1 MKAGLLQGIY
11 ALATLIEQ
19 GDPVDGVCLLVTGD
33 EEIGSPTSRGLIE
46 DEAANCAACFV
57 LEGAGPGRSL
67 KTGRKGTSGY
77 RIEIT
82 GRAAHA
88 GAEPEKGVN
97 AGVELAHLILT
108 IAGMGVPEVGTTV
121 TPTVAGAGTTTNT
134 VPGSAY
140 LFVDVRARTRPEQ
153 DRVHRAMLGLVPTLP
168 GAALTVLG
176 GPNRPPMEV
185 TSGAALFERA
195 RVIGLRDGLG
205 ELRQS
210 TVGGGS
216 DGNFTAG
223 IGVPTL
229 DGLGAIGGGAHAD
242 NEHILLD
249 ELLPRTGLL
258 MGLVQEVLN
267 DPRGVDTT
275 TAATTD
281 TDTEDDTD
289 AVATAAVDSAGDAAA
304 DTEAAPGDPT

>member
-1 MKAGLLQGIY
+1 
-11 ALATLIEQ
+11 
-19 GDPVDGVCLLVTGD
+19 
-33 EEIGSPTSRGLIE
+33 
-46 DEAANCAACFV
+46 
-57 LEGAGPGRSL
+57 
-67 KTGRKGTSGY
+67 
-77 RIEIT
+77 
-82 GRAAHA
+82 
-88 GAEPEKGVN
+88 
-97 AGVELAHLILT
+97 
-108 IAGMGVPEVGTTV
+108 
-121 TPTVAGAGTTTNT
+121 
-134 VPGSAY
+134 
-140 LFVDVRARTRPEQ
+140 
-153 DRVHRAMLGLVPTLP
+153 MLGLVPTLP